1 MKPMKWIR
9 NLSANLKL
17 TARIRL
23 ILLSTIVLFLI
34 SSAGICYQFF
44 NIREH
49 VKEIQKQEELNYYV
63 TNLISIINNK
73 DLLIMDYVFSKK
85 LANQEQIEGFS
96 KEFQET
102 VNKIKPM
109 LTEEKQ
115 KNILNLALENYDKYE
130 QSFKND
136 IVPLMESGKD
146 DTAKLVLQIQ
156 ISNYRYQ
163 IISSLNELTRLT
175 RSGSQS
181 AYDYTYSA
189 FQRGLTILG
198 GSVVLSTVIGFLLL
212 WALNRYLNRN
222 MNKVMFTASEIAD
235 GNLRISDLDRVGK
248 DELGQLG
255 VAMNRMK
262 KSLSDIIAQISDVSD
277 RLVKQSNDLVKST
290 NDLHSGSQQIAA
302 TMEELSSGSEEQ
314 ANAANHLYEKMQQFL
329 GTIAEVVYKSEDTK
343 KVSEKMLAM
352 TNEGRQNMDDSILK
366 MAEINDKINQSLELL
381 RGLDS
386 KIKNINKLV
395 IVIKDIADQTNLLA
409 LNASIEAARAGEHG
423 KGFVVVAAEVR
434 KLAEQV
440 TASVTDINSIL
451 SDIQKESGKVLSSLE
466 EGYGLV
472 SQGSD
477 QMMTTGRT
485 IVQLIETIND
495 VGKQIENMADALY
508 NLIDNSQT
516 IGTSIEN
523 IASVSEES
531 AAGIEQTSA
540 TIQQASM
547 AMDKISASAEALDE
561 EARRLKQL
569 VEKFQI

>member
-1 MKPMKWIR
+1 M
-9 NLSANLKL
+9 
-17 TARIRL
+17 
-23 ILLSTIVLFLI
+23 LFLI

-49 VKEIQKQEELNYYV
+49 VKEIQKQEELNNHV
-63 TNLISIINNK
+63 TNLISIINNQ
-73 DLLIMDYVFSKK
+73 DLLIKDYVSSEKMYNK
-85 LANQEQIEGFS
+85 EQIENLS
-96 KEFQET
+96 KEFQNT

-109 LTEEKQ
+109 LTEEKL
-115 KNILNLALENYDKYE
+115 KNILNQVSANYNKYE

-136 IVPLMESGKD
+136 IVPLMESGKK
-146 DTAKLVLQIQ
+146 DTANLVLRIQ

-175 RSGSQS
+175 RSGSHS

>member
-1 MKPMKWIR
+1 
-9 NLSANLKL
+9 
-17 TARIRL
+17 
-23 ILLSTIVLFLI
+23 
-34 SSAGICYQFF
+34 
-44 NIREH
+44 
-49 VKEIQKQEELNYYV
+49 
-63 TNLISIINNK
+63 
-73 DLLIMDYVFSKK
+73 
-85 LANQEQIEGFS
+85 
-96 KEFQET
+96 
-102 VNKIKPM
+102 
-109 LTEEKQ
+109 
-115 KNILNLALENYDKYE
+115 
-130 QSFKND
+130 
-136 IVPLMESGKD
+136 
-146 DTAKLVLQIQ
+146 
-156 ISNYRYQ
+156 
-163 IISSLNELTRLT
+163 
-175 RSGSQS
+175 
-181 AYDYTYSA
+181 
-189 FQRGLTILG
+189 LTILG
-198 GSVVLSTVIGFLLL
+198 GSVVLSAVIGFLLL
-212 WALNRYLNRN
+212 WVLNRYLSRN
-222 MNKVMFTASEIAD
+222 MNRVMFAATEIAD

-366 MAEINDKINQSLELL
+366 MAEINEKINQSLEML

-523 IASVSEES
+523 IASVSQES

-540 TIQQASM
+540 TVQQASM
-547 AMDKISASAEALDE
+547 AMDKISDSAEALDE

>member
-130 QSFKND
+130 QSFKKD

-366 MAEINDKINQSLELL
+366 MAEINEKINQSLEML

-440 TASVTDINSIL
+440 TSSVTDINSIL

-523 IASVSEES
+523 IASVSQES

-540 TIQQASM
+540 TVQQASM
-547 AMDKISASAEALDE
+547 TMDKISASAEALDE

>member
-23 ILLSTIVLFLI
+23 ILLLTIVLFLI

-85 LANQEQIEGFS
+85 LANQEQIEGLS

-115 KNILNLALENYDKYE
+115 KNVLNLALENYDKYE
-130 QSFKND
+130 QSFKKD

-198 GSVVLSTVIGFLLL
+198 GSVVLSAVIGFLLL
-212 WALNRYLNRN
+212 WVLNRYLSRN
-222 MNKVMFTASEIAD
+222 MNRVMFAATEIAN

-366 MAEINDKINQSLELL
+366 MAEINEKINQSLEML

-523 IASVSEES
+523 IASVSQES

-540 TIQQASM
+540 TAQQASM
-547 AMDKISASAEALDE
+547 AMDKISDSAEALDE